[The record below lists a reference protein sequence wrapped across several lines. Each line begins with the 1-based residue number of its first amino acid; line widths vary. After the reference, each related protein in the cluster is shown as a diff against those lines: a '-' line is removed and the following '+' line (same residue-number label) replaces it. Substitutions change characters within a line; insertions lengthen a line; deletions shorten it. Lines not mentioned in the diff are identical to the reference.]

1 MTSLLKLSQKL
12 SLNILENYIQFCEE
26 NNLNYFL
33 IGGSLL
39 GAIRHKGFIPW
50 DDDVD
55 VGMPRKDYNQF
66 LKLGATYF
74 TETRFFLQTPFS
86 DKNYG
91 LSYSKLLDRHTFI
104 EEKNSINNA
113 RKGVFI
119 DIFPFDQIP
128 SNPTDQDK
136 QISKFRYYD
145 SLILLRLHYNFFD
158 TPLRKFQTTNNQ
170 TFQNVNE
177 LKKKRDHIMQM
188 YNSSEEITLVKNLA
202 SQYAYN
208 KEILSVA
215 EMTQLT
221 SKPFENVN
229 MAVPQAYDVILTR
242 MYGDYSQ
249 LPPKRQQSEK
259 HLRRLIYDNQEYD

>member
-12 SLNILENYIQFCEE
+12 SLNILENFIQFCDE

-33 IGGSLL
+33 IVCSLL

-221 SKPFENVN
+221 SKTFENVN
-229 MAVPQAYDVILTR
+229 ISLPQAYHVIITKMKR
-242 MYGDYSQ
+242 DNSQ
-249 LPPKRQQSEK
+249 LPPKPQQSEK